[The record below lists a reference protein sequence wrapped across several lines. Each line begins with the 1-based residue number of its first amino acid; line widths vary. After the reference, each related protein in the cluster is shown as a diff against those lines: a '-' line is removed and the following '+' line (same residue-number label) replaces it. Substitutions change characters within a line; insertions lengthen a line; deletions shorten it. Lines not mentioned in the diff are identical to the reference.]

1 MLDYIKREIASR
13 RGAVE
18 IENKPVEPEAIPDTT
33 ILEYAHLFQE
43 LDDLSA
49 EGTDASTPRSIGA
62 IDIPLDDDIEIET
75 VEVSLKDGRITDV
88 PGDATA
94 SSVNESYY
102 DNLKKYDEFVVEAAG
117 MITQLPRETDDA
129 YNARVSALAD
139 KLYTEYSD
147 HMALVT
153 NNAFEKISMES
164 DEVPSSVKI
173 NFGKADDSENAPSF
187 MTKVKTFF
195 DVDKGYRIS
204 RKQLDSL
211 KLAVNGGFQRMVPA
225 LKAYV
230 ESACTIPEGLGLW
243 DVCTPTKVIVP
254 KGTNDTF
261 CVVLEYTNEIT
272 GKDEYFGWTASTQK
286 NGVNVVQEAWN
297 PMTKDDVKSEI
308 KDVRETWE
316 KISDRKGF
324 DKDKV
329 NKLIDKLEAKV
340 LDMMSKDYDLLKIE
354 GGNFYLYPKA
364 WKGLKLNDKASGVEY
379 KMWIGCEI
387 GAQPE
392 ISYDK
397 FDSTGRWI
405 GDSSKTVG
413 DGGKFVKD
421 YAVIDLDSEEKINME
436 SFVSGNYV
444 TREQAISLINEAAI
458 ESNQVKA
465 VRPMPTRSYF
475 QEAIDFG
482 SDSAAPPDGD
492 DAPPAPDE
500 AAPSVDINAE
510 AGSDTDVSTD
520 NPSDA
525 ADTNVDAAD
534 KATADVNDVS
544 SEIAEKVAA
553 KTENENPSNDNMDS
567 VGDDFDSTEPTFDD
581 NDLDMDSTD
590 STDMGTS
597 ADDQLDEL
605 DNLANGDSEG
615 SDDMSADLGTDVDD
629 ADFDNMTIDQII
641 ESGSE
646 KLKGMTLEQIKSFI
660 KDNPSEAVQEAFFI
674 TKKNVDKELD
684 AKIRDCL
691 GILND
696 NKMTIEPLVKAFKS
710 AGAKLNRVL
719 SKAVRLRKVYNEK
732 EIKAMRDLNT
742 ALVGLLTQL
751 RKAKDSRNVDAV
763 KRQILVFTSAAKE
776 VAKIVE
782 DRLGAKTVQEAA
794 LIQEGVFLTP
804 NNVKRRLA
812 GEIKRVYADLKAISD
827 AYSNDRLTRG
837 KINKIYRAGTKSAL
851 VSAGTGSKTK
861 IDKTAGYRN
870 LDDLMQTLNKV
881 VRKKAI
887 RSAFNN
893 DEMSIIDEMLDL
905 FDEYIDGVEGIVYD
919 DASGDVKTIVQN
931 IGKVSSK
938 LIEKLSE
945 FYGICSEGDTLEDA
959 KAVEDT
965 SMPEDSEEM
974 TEDSSVDNMEDLDAA
989 GNDDDTSS
997 EDTSTND
1004 DEGSDDVEGI
1014 EDDESLTDTE
1024 DEDEENED
1032 SDEGDEE

>member
-102 DNLKKYDEFVVEAAG
+102 DNLKKYDEFVVEAAE

-139 KLYTEYSD
+139 KLYAEYSD

-272 GKDEYFGWTASTQK
+272 GESEYFGWTASTQK
-286 NGVNVVQEAWN
+286 SE
-297 PMTKDDVKSEI
+297 DDTIHESA
-308 KDVRETWE
+308 T
-316 KISDRKGF
+316 
-324 DKDKV
+324 
-329 NKLIDKLEAKV
+329 ID
-340 LDMMSKDYDLLKIE
+340 I
-354 GGNFYLYPKA
+354 
-364 WKGLKLNDKASGVEY
+364 
-379 KMWIGCEI
+379 
-387 GAQPE
+387 
-392 ISYDK
+392 
-397 FDSTGRWI
+397 
-405 GDSSKTVG
+405 
-413 DGGKFVKD
+413 
-421 YAVIDLDSEEKINME
+421 DSEEKINME

-444 TREQAISLINEAAI
+444 TKEQAISLINDAAI

-465 VRPMPTRSYF
+465 TRPMPTRSYF

-482 SDSAAPPDGD
+482 SDSAAPPDGG
-492 DAPPAPDE
+492 DAPPAPDD

-520 NPSDA
+520 SPSDA
-525 ADTNVDAAD
+525 ADANVDAVD

-553 KTENENPSNDNMDS
+553 KTEDENPSNDNMDS

-581 NDLDMDSTD
+581 NDLNMDSTD

-629 ADFDNMTIDQII
+629 TDFDNMTIDQII

-646 KLKGMTLEQIKSFI
+646 KLKGMTLEQIKAFI

-710 AGAKLNRVL
+710 SGAKLNRVL

-732 EIKAMRDLNT
+732 EIKSMRDLNT

-837 KINKIYRAGTKSAL
+837 KINKIYRAGTKSSL
-851 VSAGTGSKTK
+851 VAAGTGSKTK

-965 SMPEDSEEM
+965 SVSEDGEEM
-974 TEDSSVDNMEDLDAA
+974 TDDSSVDNMEDLDAA

-997 EDTSTND
+997 EDTSTD
-1004 DEGSDDVEGI
+1004 DEGSDDVEGV

-1024 DEDEENED
+1024 DENEEDED